1 MHTHALPLNCHGG
14 RQDISALS
22 YFQSANTLSVEP
34 SPSGSL
40 TFYQQ
45 CVDGGRVKQCASHLS
60 KRKEGKK
67 WGDSGEKG
75 GGRGLWFGYHSN
87 GINGCVG
94 FKLAPDDSGGLT
106 VFLSVIG
113 RFPPIT
119 HSLSLCPHPL

>member
-45 CVDGGRVKQCASHLS
+45 CVDRGRVKQWDSVPVFSHRTETRNKETE
-60 KRKEGKK
+60 KRQR
-67 WGDSGEKG
+67 
-75 GGRGLWFGYHSN
+75 GRGRVEFR
-87 GINGCVG
+87 VG
-94 FKLAPDDSGGLT
+94 VSLT
-106 VFLSVIG
+106 
-113 RFPPIT
+113 
-119 HSLSLCPHPL
+119 